1 MVIVWS
7 LIVWLAGLA
16 LLLLSRQHSRGEF
29 IGAVIVL
36 GGCLWLPIAAIL
48 A

>member
-7 LIVWLAGLA
+7 LIVWLFALGGLLIA
-16 LLLLSRQHSRGEF
+16 RQHSRLEF
-29 IGAVIVL
+29 WSAVIVL